1 MKISQKTDYALR
13 ALYVLAQLQ
22 PSGDPVRTAEMAKR
36 EKIPAKF
43 LEAILVELRHAGF
56 VLSQRGAEGGH
67 RLARP
72 ASEITIGEVWR
83 ALDGPLS
90 PSADLSSGKRKASAG
105 GAFQFVWDDVETTAS
120 KVVDVVTLAD
130 VVRRAEVQRGTL
142 DFSI

>member
-22 PSGDPVRTAEMAKR
+22 PSGNAVRTAEIAKR
-36 EKIPAKF
+36 EKIPVKF
-43 LEAILVELRHAGF
+43 LEAILVELRRAGF
-56 VLSQRGAEGGH
+56 VLSHRGAEGGH

-72 ASEITIGEVWR
+72 ASEITVGEVWR

-90 PSADLSSGKRKASAG
+90 PAADLADSRRKRSTG
-105 GAFQFVWDDVETTAS
+105 NAFQFVWDDVESATS
-120 KVVDVVTLAD
+120 SVVDTVTLD
-130 VVRRAEVQRGTL
+130 EIVRRAEAQRGAL